1 MRPLGPLARAIA
13 VFAAVLCTSPAFCQA
28 WLGASSGT
36 VEGAMLG
43 EDRWKPLG
51 HGASPLTLG
60 MHVRT
65 APNGSATI
73 VFADK
78 SRVKLGH
85 GTELILDEFA
95 PRSSAVKLQNGSLE
109 AFAQPSTQPSLR
121 VRTPTAFVSAS
132 GAEFSADVSALKDT
146 QLVAYGG
153 VITVRLQN
161 GESAQYGEGKDYRSV
176 MVVAGRPL
184 RLLPHPRED
193 AGTKSTAVA
202 GAATVFNKAVVTHE
216 WPDCLHQQN
225 GALRP
230 AIEEVSACQHRV
242 HDKLAKSGNLTLE
255 DSADL
260 RTHQQEELREYARA
274 HGWMPAALEGEPEA
288 AEGGETASEDGSG
301 AAAASAGGG
310 GDATG
315 LIPGIDP
322 ALAKSLQGMG
332 FDPTTAGGLAGGA
345 NGQLSQKD
353 QALLKQLQS
362 SGAGGSGGGQV
373 SPGALNMLFQS
384 LLDGHSSGTGAAK
397 PQNGAP

>member
-1 MRPLGPLARAIA
+1 
-13 VFAAVLCTSPAFCQA
+13 
-28 WLGASSGT
+28 
-36 VEGAMLG
+36 MLG
-43 EDRWKPLG
+43 EDRWKTLG

-60 MHVRT
+60 MHIRT

-85 GTELILDEFA
+85 GTELVLDEFSA
-95 PRSSAVKLQNGSLE
+95 RSSSIKLQNGSLE
-109 AFAQPSTQPSLR
+109 AYAQPSTQPSLR
-121 VRTPTAFVSAS
+121 VRTPTAYASAS

-146 QLVAYGG
+146 QLVVYGG
-153 VITVRLQN
+153 VVTVRLQN
-161 GESAQYGEGKDYRSV
+161 GESAQYGEGKEYRSV

-216 WPDCLHQQN
+216 WPDCLHQKN
-225 GALRP
+225 GALRQ
-230 AIEEVSACQHRV
+230 AIEDVSACQHRV

-260 RTHQQEELREYARA
+260 RTFQQEELREYARA
-274 HGWMPAALEGEPEA
+274 HGWMPAALESDGDA
-288 AEGGETASEDGSG
+288 SEGGETASADENGGGAG
-301 AAAASAGGG
+301 AAASGDSA
-310 GDATG
+310 G

-332 FDPTTAGGLAGGA
+332 FDPTAAGGLAGGA
-345 NGQLSQKD
+345 NGQLSEKD

-362 SGAGGSGGGQV
+362 SAGGSGGGQV
-373 SPGALNMLFQS
+373 SPAALNMLFQS
-384 LLDGHSSGTGAAK
+384 LLDGHAGSSNAAK
-397 PQNGAP
+397 PSSGSP